1 MTMKT
6 MHTKILS
13 LTMMVLTMTLLAGCE
28 KHSQTDSSGPANA
41 ASSQPAAGASA
52 SNNLVAQPVIPG
64 TTNTNIPATTNQ

>member
-1 MTMKT
+1 MN
-6 MHTKILS
+6 TKIRFLS
-13 LTMMVLTMTLLAGCE
+13 MMVLTMTLLAGCE

-41 ASSQPAAGASA
+41 AIGQSAADASA